1 MRTIAYTTICVGLAC
16 ALNTSSFA
24 DAPQKLDPTVSPA
37 RAAAIHECALAAAKY
52 LDYVWGNVEMYIYR
66 SCMAAHSQRE

>member
-24 DAPQKLDPTVSPA
+24 EAPKKLDPTVNAA
-37 RAAAIHECALAAAKY
+37 RAAAIHECASSAAKY
-52 LDYVWGNVEMYIYR
+52 FDYVWGNVEMYIYR